1 MQTRKK
7 ITKLAAEELFAY
19 AVKLLSIRANSS
31 EDLRAKLK
39 RKAAVPADADTTIQR
54 LLDIGY
60 LNDHRYAE
68 NYAAARKDND
78 GFGKFR
84 VLMDLRRKRVGSE
97 LAQNTVEDVFEG
109 TNEPDLI
116 NQFIERKM
124 GSIAAGGVDDPK
136 KMAAAY
142 RRLRR
147 AGFSSGLV
155 IDALKRYAARPDELE
170 EPPAEEEEEIE
181 D

>member
-1 MQTRKK
+1 M
-7 ITKLAAEELFAY
+7 TKLAAEELFAY

-39 RKAAVPADADTTIQR
+39 RKAEVSSDADSTIAR
-54 LLDIGY
+54 LIEIGY

-68 NYAAARKDND
+68 NYASARKDND

-97 LAQNTVEDVFEG
+97 MAQQAVEGVFEG

-116 NQFIERKM
+116 NEFVNRKM
-124 GSIAAGGVDDPK
+124 GSIAAGGGNDPK
-136 KMAAAY
+136 KLAAAY

-147 AGFSSGLV
+147 AGFSSGPV
-155 IDALKRYAARPDELE
+155 IDALKRYAARPEELE
-170 EPPAEEEEEIE
+170 EPPASEDEENAE
-181 D
+181 DEMEN

>member
-1 MQTRKK
+1 M
-7 ITKLAAEELFAY
+7 TKLAAEELFAY

-39 RKAAVPADADTTIQR
+39 RKAEVSSDADSTIAR
-54 LLDIGY
+54 LIEIGY

-68 NYAAARKDND
+68 NYASARKDND

-97 LAQNTVEDVFEG
+97 MAQQAVEGVFEG

-116 NQFIERKM
+116 DEFVNRKM
-124 GSIAAGGVDDPK
+124 GSIAAGGVNDQK
-136 KMAAAY
+136 KLAAAY

-147 AGFSSGLV
+147 AGFSSGPV
-155 IDALKRYAARPDELE
+155 IDALKRYAARPEELE
-170 EPPAEEEEEIE
+170 EPPASEDEENAE
-181 D
+181 DEMEN